1 MFCSNCGEKIE
12 DSSSFCKN
20 CGAKITNN
28 DKTERVQLKCKECGG
43 VMTADSSNKT
53 LHCPYCGSSE
63 VIVYGDAVEVERIR
77 NDTYKEMEYKKWERE
92 DEKER
97 KAEKKKA
104 DEAYRKSGFGV
115 VAIIGAIICGIIA
128 MGEFSQLRYSSRL
141 LIDAII
147 SALQTILFV
156 SSVLSVAKARVLLPK
171 IIIRASKNDTNFFTT
186 TPPQHLHELYHYN
199 SKLAILNLEY

>member
-92 DEKER
+92 DEKNAKPKR
-97 KAEKKKA
+97 KKLTKRTEKA
-104 DEAYRKSGFGV
+104 A
-115 VAIIGAIICGIIA
+115 
-128 MGEFSQLRYSSRL
+128 
-141 LIDAII
+141 
-147 SALQTILFV
+147 
-156 SSVLSVAKARVLLPK
+156 SVLL
-171 IIIRASKNDTNFFTT
+171 
-186 TPPQHLHELYHYN
+186 Q
-199 SKLAILNLEY
+199 

>member
-63 VIVYGDAVEVERIR
+63 VIVSMVMRLRLNAS
-77 NDTYKEMEYKKWERE
+77 EMILTKK
-92 DEKER
+92 
-97 KAEKKKA
+97 
-104 DEAYRKSGFGV
+104 
-115 VAIIGAIICGIIA
+115 
-128 MGEFSQLRYSSRL
+128 
-141 LIDAII
+141 
-147 SALQTILFV
+147 
-156 SSVLSVAKARVLLPK
+156 
-171 IIIRASKNDTNFFTT
+171 
-186 TPPQHLHELYHYN
+186 
-199 SKLAILNLEY
+199 

>member
-1 MFCSNCGEKIE
+1 MFCNKCGEKVA
-12 DSSSFCKN
+12 DGSTFCRS
-20 CGAKITNN
+20 CGAKIADN

-43 VMTADSSNKT
+43 VMTVDGNNKT

-77 NDTYKEMEYKKWERE
+77 TDTYKEIKYKKWERE

-128 MGEFSQLRYSSRL
+128 MGEFSQFRYSHKL
-141 LIDAII
+141 LMDAII
-147 SALQTILFV
+147 AAVQTLLFISAVLFRKGVIKSPTKSLPTILTLAGLFLIVPFV
-156 SSVLSVAKARVLLPK
+156 LF
-171 IIIRASKNDTNFFTT
+171 I
-186 TPPQHLHELYHYN
+186 Y
-199 SKLAILNLEY
+199 

>member
-28 DKTERVQLKCKECGG
+28 DKTERVQLKCNECGG

-156 SSVLSVAKARVLLPK
+156 SSVLFRKGVIKSPTQSLPTILTLVGLIL
-171 IIIRASKNDTNFFTT
+171 IIPFVVFA
-186 TPPQHLHELYHYN
+186 Y
-199 SKLAILNLEY
+199 

>member
-53 LHCPYCGSSE
+53 LHCPYCGS
-63 VIVYGDAVEVERIR
+63 D
-77 NDTYKEMEYKKWERE
+77 EMEYKKWERA

-97 KAEKKKA
+97 KKEKEKA
-104 DEAYRKSGFGV
+104 DEAYRKSGFGI
-115 VAIIGAIICGIIA
+115 VAIIGAIVSALFLIGSYSINRWGNVVVTAIQLLLFVASVFIRKDIIKCSNRGIPALLTTI
-128 MGEFSQLRYSSRL
+128 GLL
-141 LIDAII
+141 LIIPF
-147 SALQTILFV
+147 LIL
-156 SSVLSVAKARVLLPK
+156 
-171 IIIRASKNDTNFFTT
+171 SK
-186 TPPQHLHELYHYN
+186 
-199 SKLAILNLEY
+199 

>member
-1 MFCSNCGEKIE
+1 MLCFVVIAARKLRTVLL
-12 DSSSFCKN
+12 FVKN

-104 DEAYRKSGFGV
+104 DEAYKKKW
-115 VAIIGAIICGIIA
+115 
-128 MGEFSQLRYSSRL
+128 LRCCCNNRCDNMRNNCNGR
-141 LIDAII
+141 I
-147 SALQTILFV
+147 
-156 SSVLSVAKARVLLPK
+156 
-171 IIIRASKNDTNFFTT
+171 FTT
-186 TPPQHLHELYHYN
+186 QIFFKYF
-199 SKLAILNLEY
+199 

>member
-77 NDTYKEMEYKKWERE
+77 NDTKKWNIKSG
-92 DEKER
+92 KER
-97 KAEKKKA
+97 TKKNAKPKRKKLTKRTEKAA
-104 DEAYRKSGFGV
+104 
-115 VAIIGAIICGIIA
+115 
-128 MGEFSQLRYSSRL
+128 
-141 LIDAII
+141 
-147 SALQTILFV
+147 
-156 SSVLSVAKARVLLPK
+156 SVLL
-171 IIIRASKNDTNFFTT
+171 
-186 TPPQHLHELYHYN
+186 Q
-199 SKLAILNLEY
+199 

>member
-104 DEAYRKSGFGV
+104 DEVKRNSGFDV
-115 VAIIGAIICGIIA
+115 VEKKKTKKKKKNA

-156 SSVLSVAKARVLLPK
+156 SSVLFRKGVIKSPTQSLPTILTLVGLIL
-171 IIIRASKNDTNFFTT
+171 IIPFVVFA
-186 TPPQHLHELYHYN
+186 Y
-199 SKLAILNLEY
+199 

>member
-28 DKTERVQLKCKECGG
+28 DKTERVQLKCKECAG

-77 NDTYKEMEYKKWERE
+77 NDTYKEIEYKKWERE

-147 SALQTILFV
+147 IKSPTQSLPTILTLAGLILIIPFV
-156 SSVLSVAKARVLLPK
+156 VFA
-171 IIIRASKNDTNFFTT
+171 
-186 TPPQHLHELYHYN
+186 Y
-199 SKLAILNLEY
+199 